1 MQIILNNMNINSS
14 THTTELS
21 LGYGHINKLLIHT
34 VLAPIYNIDLIIF
47 DSSFRVIKLQFIGY
61 IHERFMQN

>member
-47 DSSFRVIKLQFIGY
+47 DSSFRVIKL
-61 IHERFMQN
+61 